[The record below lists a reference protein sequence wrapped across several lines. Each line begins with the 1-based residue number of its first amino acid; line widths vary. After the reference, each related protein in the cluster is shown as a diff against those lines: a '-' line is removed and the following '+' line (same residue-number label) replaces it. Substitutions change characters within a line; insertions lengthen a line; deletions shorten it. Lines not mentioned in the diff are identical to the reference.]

1 MRSFA
6 LLFLAMIASAG
17 AFAPALR
24 PRVLHAISAQPKPR
38 NVPDFDPPEAHM
50 ADAVKSGEGR
60 VLDKNPVVDEECEI
74 DKKDPACID
83 YDPV

>member
-1 MRSFA
+1 MRQAHLIFG
-6 LLFLAMIASAG
+6 I
-17 AFAPALR
+17 
-24 PRVLHAISAQPKPR
+24 VLQ
-38 NVPDFDPPEAHM
+38 
-50 ADAVKSGEGR
+50 KSGEGR